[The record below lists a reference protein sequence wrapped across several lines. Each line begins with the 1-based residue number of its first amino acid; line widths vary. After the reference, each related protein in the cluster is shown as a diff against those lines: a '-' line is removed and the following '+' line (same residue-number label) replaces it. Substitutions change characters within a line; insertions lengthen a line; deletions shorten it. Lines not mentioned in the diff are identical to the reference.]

1 MKNGKRGCLPTAAA
15 MAGALLSFVWL
26 LNLQMG
32 VFLEIPDNLPIVG
45 NLDEAFFTTMLLACL
60 SYLGIDLPFLWKF
73 PRRDIPEQRP
83 PKN

>member
-15 MAGALLSFVWL
+15 MAGAMLSFVWL

-45 NLDEAFFTTMLLACL
+45 NLD
-60 SYLGIDLPFLWKF
+60 
-73 PRRDIPEQRP
+73 
-83 PKN
+83 